1 MVLALA
7 AGGIAQPVAA
17 AKAIEEKN
25 VVAGKA
31 KLDPAMGY
39 IFASP
44 GGRMFA
50 TFLRIPEGTDRTAW
64 QGDWDKAFAKA
75 TEKYRRELKS
85 WEVEVK
91 SARELKTKPPA
102 RPVEPTAANFAID
115 PLETRDMANFG
126 PMYVYSKANDTISYL
141 TEVKPGTYLY
151 YGPIMLQP
159 GAATVGQ
166 CFCMGSVRFEVKPG
180 AITDI
185 GNFLS
190 VVPTD
195 PPYDFAT
202 FEMHRKAQEK
212 AAKTGGTTAPATLP
226 PAAFGELPASLK
238 GWPTVSA
245 DFRASGKVINYYLLP
260 LTRIPPIPGIIAYR
274 RDTVIDV
281 KSGTEV
287 PNPPIRT
294 VLKIKR

>member
-50 TFLRIPEGTDRTAW
+50 TFLRIPEGAERTAW

-115 PLETRDMANFG
+115 ALETRDMANFG

-141 TEVKPGTYLY
+141 TEVKPG
-151 YGPIMLQP
+151 
-159 GAATVGQ
+159 
-166 CFCMGSVRFEVKPG
+166 

-185 GNFLS
+185 GNFLN

-202 FEMHRKAQEK
+202 FEIHRKAQEK
-212 AAKTGGTTAPATLP
+212 AARTGGTTAPATPP

-245 DFRASGKVINYYLLP
+245 DFRASGKVNNYYLLP

-281 KSGTEV
+281 KTGTEV